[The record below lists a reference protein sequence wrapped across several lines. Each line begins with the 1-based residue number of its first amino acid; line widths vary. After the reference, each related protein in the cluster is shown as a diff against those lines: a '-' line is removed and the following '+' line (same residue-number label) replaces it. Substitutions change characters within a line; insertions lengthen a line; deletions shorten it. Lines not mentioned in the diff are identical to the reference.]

1 MALLLDGPPVAS
13 LDDYRRI
20 GGGRAVETVARLG
33 PAQVRKE
40 ILLSGLR
47 GRGGGGFRTGRK
59 WAGVVDSAPAPR
71 YAVCNGAEGEPG
83 TFKDRVILRHDPYA
97 VLEGLVVAALAVEA
111 EVAFFVT
118 KAHYTEELGRVRDAL
133 EELAGAGLTGG
144 VDVRIVEGPDE
155 YLFGEEKAL
164 LEVIEGRDPLP
175 RLLPPFEHGLF
186 ARSIVTGWA
195 GGGSPAVDP
204 VVEHPSPTAVNN
216 VETLAN
222 VPFILERGAD
232 WFRSIGTRDSPGTL
246 VCTIVGD
253 VRVPQVVEV
262 DMGTPLQ
269 AVIDL
274 AGGPLEGRTHLAAL
288 SGVANPVI
296 GPEHFATPLDHE
308 SYRAAGLGLG
318 SAGFVLYDD
327 TACPVTIAAELSR
340 FLYVESCG
348 QCRSCKF
355 GCGEITRHLD
365 RVNEGTATENDI
377 EVIGA
382 RLRTVNEA
390 VRCYLATEEQ
400 VLISSLLTRFPEE
413 FALHL
418 DGRCSVPEPREILV
432 PKIVDLRDG
441 TVTYD
446 ERHRYKQPDW
456 SYADPAG

>member
-1 MALLLDGPPVAS
+1 MGLLLEGAPVET
-13 LDDYRRI
+13 LDDYRRR
-20 GGGRAVETVARLG
+20 GGGTAVDTVARMG

-59 WAGVVDSAPAPR
+59 WSGVVDSAARPR
-71 YAVCNGAEGEPG
+71 FAVCNGAEGEPG
-83 TFKDRVILRHDPYA
+83 TFKDRAILRHDPYA
-97 VLEGLVVAALAVEA
+97 VLEGLCVAALAVEA
-111 EVAFFVT
+111 EVAFFAT
-118 KAHYTEELGRVRDAL
+118 KGRFTEELARVRAAL
-133 EELAGAGLTGG
+133 RELEDAGLTGG
-144 VDVRIVEGPDE
+144 VEVRIVEGPDE

-186 ARSIVTGWA
+186 ARSVVTGWS
-195 GGGSPAVDP
+195 GGGAPAPDP
-204 VVEHPSPTAVNN
+204 DLEHPNPTAVNN

-222 VPFILERGAD
+222 VPYILERGAD
-232 WFRSIGTRDSPGTL
+232 WFRSTGTRESPGTL

-253 VRVPQVVEV
+253 VRTPLVVEV

-269 AVIDL
+269 EAIDA
-274 AGGPLEGRTHLAAL
+274 AGGPLAGRTHLAAL

-296 GPEHFATPLDHE
+296 GPEHFATPMDHE

-318 SAGFVLYDD
+318 SAGFILYDD
-327 TACPVTIAAELSR
+327 SACPVDIAAELSR

-365 RVNEGTATENDI
+365 RVSQGTASEADI
-377 EVIGA
+377 EIIGA

-400 VLISSLLTRFPEE
+400 VLVSSILSRFPEE

-418 DGRCSVPEPREILV
+418 EGRCSVPEPRHVLV
-432 PKIVDLRDG
+432 PKILDLRDG
-441 TVTYD
+441 NVTYD
-446 ERHRYKQPDW
+446 ERHRHKQPDW
-456 SYADPAG
+456 TYADPAG

>member
-1 MALLLDGPPVAS
+1 MGILLDGPPVAT
-13 LDDYRRI
+13 LDDYRRL
-20 GGGRAVETVARLG
+20 GGGRAAATADRLG
-33 PAQVRKE
+33 PAQLRKE
-40 ILLSGLR
+40 VLLSGLR

-59 WAGVVDSAPAPR
+59 WAGVVDSAPGPR
-71 YAVCNGAEGEPG
+71 FAVANGAEGEPG
-83 TFKDRVILRHDPYA
+83 TFKDRAILRHNPFA
-97 VLEGLVVAALAVEA
+97 VLEGLCVAALAVEA
-111 EVAFFVT
+111 DVAFFAT
-118 KAHYTEELGRVRDAL
+118 KAGFV
-133 EELAGAGLTGG
+133 EELARVRAAWRELETAGLTGG
-144 VDVRIVEGPDE
+144 IEVRIVEGPDE

-164 LEVIEGRDPLP
+164 LEVIEGREPLP

-186 ARSIVTGWA
+186 AQSIVTGWA
-195 GGGSPAVDP
+195 GGGAPPVDP
-204 VVEHPSPTAVNN
+204 VVEHPNPTAVNN

-232 WFRSIGTRDSPGTL
+232 WYRSIGTPESPGTL

-253 VRVPQVVEV
+253 VRTPQVIEV

-269 AVIDL
+269 VVIDA
-274 AGGPLEGRTHLAAL
+274 AGGVSDGRRPLAAL

-308 SYRAAGLGLG
+308 SYRRAGLGLG
-318 SAGFVLYDD
+318 SAGFIVYDD
-327 TACPVTIAAELSR
+327 TACPVAIAAELSR

-365 RVNEGTATENDI
+365 LVAAGAASENDI

-382 RLRTVNEA
+382 RLRSVNEA

-400 VLISSLLTRFPEE
+400 VLVASMLSRFPEE

-418 DGRCSVPEPREILV
+418 EGRCSLPEPRSIFV

-441 TVTYD
+441 QVTYD
-446 ERHRYKQPDW
+446 ERHRRKQPDW
-456 SYADPAG
+456 TYAEPG